1 MNKTVSIHIQGF
13 AFLLEEQAY
22 DILRNYLS
30 KLASVL
36 QNEQGKEEILQDIEL
51 RIVELLQEKVGV
63 QQVVQQE
70 LLQEIIDV
78 LGSPEAFSE
87 DNSRSDE
94 PSAFDGTTSATAQ
107 KRFFRDPDSALL
119 GGVASGVAA
128 YFNVD
133 IVFIRVAFVLF
144 TMVFGSG
151 IPIYI
156 LLWIITPSAKTAS
169 EKLQMKGVPVNI
181 ESIKTEFKEA
191 TERVEKNAKK
201 WSKQFNTGSGLS
213 ESARRFLQLLKKATG
228 LVLVL
233 WGLVL
238 LIGLSIFIF
247 IDPQLVPAQINGEF
261 TSLGEL
267 STLFFEKGQNELL
280 YIGIGL
286 IGYAISLSSMLTGF
300 RLLFTFEAKWLR
312 AGYFGLGFASICG
325 LIFLTYVGIS
335 TAQGFTIEGE
345 LSKEIGTYSG
355 DSLRLDI
362 LPELHIQGYR
372 SQRNATYNFG
382 FRPQQQN
389 DYDLIIAQDGR
400 IFISGIAI
408 NYIEATDNLYHVK
421 IWKKAY
427 GRSFFKANRRAS
439 RIDFPCALQQ
449 NTIQF
454 ASGFSYP
461 AKDRMRDQEVEL
473 QIAVPKGK
481 KVIWNGKVVHPF
493 AFIETPERFSDRA
506 YVSGNGAYSAW

>member
-22 DILRNYLS
+22 DMLRTYLS

-51 RIVELLQEKVGV
+51 RIVELLQEKIGA
-63 QQVVQQE
+63 QQVVQLD

-78 LGSPEAFSE
+78 LGSPEAFGE

-94 PSAFDGTTSATAQ
+94 TFAFDGTTSATAE

-151 IPIYI
+151 IPIYL
-156 LLWIITPSAKTAS
+156 LLWIIIPSAKTAS

-201 WSKQFNTGSGLS
+201 WSNQFKTGTGLS
-213 ESARRFLQLLKKATG
+213 ESARRFLQLLKKAIG
-228 LVLVL
+228 LILVL

-238 LIGLSIFIF
+238 LIGLSVFIF

-267 STLFFEKGQNELL
+267 SALFFEKGQNELL
-280 YIGIGL
+280 YIGVGL

-325 LIFLTYVGIS
+325 FIFLTYVGIS

-362 LPELHIQGYR
+362 LPELHIEGYR
-372 SQRNATYNFG
+372 SYRNSTYNFG
-382 FRPQQQN
+382 FRPQQKN
-389 DYDLIIAQDGR
+389 DYDLIMAQDGR

-408 NYIEATDNLYHVK
+408 NYIEATDSLYHVK

-439 RIDFPCALQQ
+439 RIDFPCMLQQ

-481 KVIWNGKVVHPF
+481 KVIWNGKVVFPF
-493 AFIETPERFSDRA
+493 AFVETPERISDRA
-506 YVSGNGAYSAW
+506 YVSGNGEYSAW